1 YTLFRNNTGKMA
13 NSYSNGYQYST
24 YSSPD
29 SSSSGYGEFTRLFDV
44 ISTNVQKVSQNVASM
59 QKMVNQLGTPQD
71 CESLRAQLHQV
82 QHYTNQLV
90 KDTNNY
96 LKELSLLPNPP
107 NLSDQKQRKI
117 LKERL
122 TSQFSEALKNFQLAQ
137 RNAAQKERASVMRAR
152 AHSGLTGN
160 PFGEDTPSSGQNLID
175 LQSPTQSQMTS
186 LQMEE
191 EVNLELLRER
201 EEAVR
206 KLEADIVDVN
216 HIFTDLAALV
226 HEQGEVIDSIEA
238 NVEQAQIQ
246 VSEGTQQLAKARRHQ
261 AAARRKACV
270 LVIVLIVVA
279 VVIGLIIW
287 LSS

>member
-1 YTLFRNNTGKMA
+1 MA
-13 NSYSNGYQYST
+13 NSYSNGYQYSS

-29 SSSSGYGEFTRLFDV
+29 SSSGGYGEFSRLSDV
-44 ISTNVQKVSQNVASM
+44 ISTNIQKVSQNVASM
-59 QKMVNQLGTPQD
+59 QKMVNQLGTSQD

-90 KDTNNY
+90 KDTNNH
-96 LKELSLLPNPP
+96 LKELSSLPNPP
-107 NLSDQKQRKI
+107 NFSDQKQRKI

-122 TSQFSEALKNFQLAQ
+122 TNQFSEALKNFQLAQ
-137 RNAAQKERASVMRAR
+137 RNAAQKEKASVMRAR

-160 PFGEDTPSSGQNLID
+160 PFGDDTPSGGQNLID
-175 LQSPTQSQMTS
+175 LQSPTQTQMMTS

-238 NVEQAQIQ
+238 NVEQATIQ

-261 AAARRKACV
+261 AAARRKACFLIVV
-270 LVIVLIVVA
+270 LVLVA

>member
-1 YTLFRNNTGKMA
+1 
-13 NSYSNGYQYST
+13 
-24 YSSPD
+24 
-29 SSSSGYGEFTRLFDV
+29 
-44 ISTNVQKVSQNVASM
+44 
-59 QKMVNQLGTPQD
+59 
-71 CESLRAQLHQV
+71 
-82 QHYTNQLV
+82 
-90 KDTNNY
+90 
-96 LKELSLLPNPP
+96 
-107 NLSDQKQRKI
+107 
-117 LKERL
+117 
-122 TSQFSEALKNFQLAQ
+122 
-137 RNAAQKERASVMRAR
+137 
-152 AHSGLTGN
+152 
-160 PFGEDTPSSGQNLID
+160 
-175 LQSPTQSQMTS
+175 MTS

-261 AAARRKACV
+261 AAARRKACF
-270 LVIVLIVVA
+270 LVIILVLVA

-287 LSS
+287 LSN